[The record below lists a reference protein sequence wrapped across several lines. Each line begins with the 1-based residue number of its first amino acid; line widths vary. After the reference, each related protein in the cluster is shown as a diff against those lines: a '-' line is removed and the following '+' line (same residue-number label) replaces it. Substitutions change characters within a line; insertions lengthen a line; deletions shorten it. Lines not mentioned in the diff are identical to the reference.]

1 MKHQG
6 RTVLVTGGAQGIG
19 KAIAKTALARGLQVL
34 IVDRDQAA
42 GQETIS
48 ELGAQGEIRFQDA
61 DVAQESDVQ
70 RMIQGALDHFGR
82 LDYLVNN
89 AGIMIRKPVTELSYA
104 EWRQVLSVNL
114 DSIFLAAKYA
124 TPYLRA
130 QGGAM
135 VNIASTRGL
144 MSEPDT
150 EAYSASKG
158 GIIALTHALAISL
171 GPAVRVNCI
180 SPGWIEV
187 SEWKKQA
194 QRHAPNLR
202 PEDQAQ
208 HPAGRVGR
216 PEDVASM
223 VMYLLS
229 EEAGFITGAN
239 FVLDGGMTRKMIYY
253 D

>member
-1 MKHQG
+1 
-6 RTVLVTGGAQGIG
+6 
-19 KAIAKTALARGLQVL
+19 
-34 IVDRDQAA
+34 
-42 GQETIS
+42 
-48 ELGAQGEIRFQDA
+48 
-61 DVAQESDVQ
+61 
-70 RMIQGALDHFGR
+70 
-82 LDYLVNN
+82 
-89 AGIMIRKPVTELSYA
+89 
-104 EWRQVLSVNL
+104 
-114 DSIFLAAKYA
+114 
-124 TPYLRA
+124 
-130 QGGAM
+130 M

-187 SEWKKQA
+187 SEWKKQG
-194 QRHAPNLR
+194 QRHAPDLR

-216 PEDVASM
+216 PEDVASL